1 MLKKSKIYLGFLIVI
16 LIPILLVFAFLAN
29 KKTLVSAQAGLVC
42 DEPIPTGESLE
53 QGLELMSD
61 AYRELQNLRDY
72 LTFAIEEFQSE
83 VSDLYQDAEE
93 VCNFSVCRPQV
104 IDIAPALKLKVS
116 YIFGTKTLIGAH
128 IPLCT
133 PKDCAG
139 NPCPD
144 LDDHLEVLE
153 AMKNGINGSYEIIRD
168 IFTQE
173 TVPITMD
180 IKRETEE
187 LGQFITKAE
196 LARRKLE
203 LSREWLHPTAEAQK
217 RSCAL
222 SELER
227 KKVDAGEI
235 GDRYPMRCTDALS
248 QGLYWPRAWSESCQ
262 DDCKEGP
269 TEECKTCLGQDPGLF
284 ASVLAK
290 INFKIY
296 GICGTFC
303 QEELSLE
310 CLNCLCADLSE
321 KECTTW
327 LCGGNYNNYVCCHET
342 PLE

>member
-1 MLKKSKIYLGFLIVI
+1 MLKYHKILICLLAI
-16 LIPILLVFAFLAN
+16 TLIPILLVFAFLTN
-29 KKTLVSAQAGLVC
+29 KKTPVSAQVGLVC
-42 DEPIPTGESLE
+42 DEPIPTAESLE
-53 QGLELMSD
+53 QSLELMAD
-61 AYRELQNLRDY
+61 TYRELQNLRDY
-72 LTFAIEEFQSE
+72 LTFALEELQSE
-83 VSDLYQDAEE
+83 VSDLYQDPEE
-93 VCNFSVCRPQV
+93 VCDFSVCRPQV
-104 IDIAPALKLKVS
+104 IDTAPALKLKVS
-116 YIFGTKTLIGAH
+116 YFFGVSTLAEAH

-133 PKDCAG
+133 PKECLG

-144 LDDHLEVLE
+144 LNDHLEVLE
-153 AMKNGINGSYEIIRD
+153 GMKSGIEGSYEIIRD

-180 IKRETEE
+180 IKKETEE
-187 LGQFITKAE
+187 LGDFIRKPE
-196 LARRKLE
+196 LVRRKLE

-235 GDRYPMRCTDALS
+235 GERYPMRCTDALS
-248 QGLYWPRAWSESCQ
+248 QGLYWPRVWSENCEN
-262 DDCKEGP
+262 DCNEGP
-269 TEECKTCLGQDPGLF
+269 TEECKACLGQDPGLL

-321 KECTTW
+321 KECTAW